1 MDLSMIGK
9 LYTTDGPFV
18 SVYVGAESAVEN
30 AQQSYDTKW
39 RNIERELADAGVDEA
54 TRQAVVEA
62 RGQHFEGA
70 TRVVIASHGS
80 VHLARSLPQET
91 PTDVVRVSPLPHVAP
106 LLDAAG
112 RVRPH
117 VVALIDRT
125 GADVYAYTDSE
136 TEIADFTVVKGDA
149 ADIRKVHGAGGWAMR
164 RMQARAEE
172 GWEHN
177 AKEIAGT
184 IERVCRD
191 IDAALIVAAG
201 DDREVKL
208 VLDDLPAERQGIF
221 VQVSG
226 GRGADG
232 STGSVFEQVAE
243 QLEERRTKDVIAIL
257 ERYEENRGRQT
268 LAAEGL
274 AAVVGALRN
283 SQVDTVVLTEDYT
296 GEDEQLWY
304 GPEAMHLGTARDE
317 LTAMGVD
324 APAQAAAIDVLL
336 RAALATN
343 AAVVRVPGGLDQSP
357 RGGVGALLRF
367 DLES

>member
-9 LYTTDGPFV
+9 LYTADGPFV

-30 AQQSYDTKW
+30 AQQTYETKW
-39 RNIERELADAGVDEA
+39 RNIERELADAGVDEP
-54 TRQAVVEA
+54 TRQAVVDAKGE
-62 RGQHFEGA
+62 HFEGD
-70 TRVVIASHGS
+70 TRVVVAAHGS
-80 VHLARSLPQET
+80 VHLARSLPQSVG
-91 PTDVVRVSPLPHVAP
+91 PDVVRVSPLPHVAP
-106 LLDAAG
+106 LVDAAV

-136 TEIADFTVVKGDA
+136 TEIAEFTVVSGDA

-177 AKEIAGT
+177 AKEIADA

-191 IDAALIVAAG
+191 IDAALIVVAG
-201 DDREVKL
+201 DNREIELVKA
-208 VLDDLPAERQGIF
+208 DLPAERQGLV

-232 STGSVFEQVAE
+232 STASVFEQVAE
-243 QLEERRTKDVIAIL
+243 QLEERRTKDVIALL
-257 ERYEENRGRQT
+257 EQYEENRGRGT

-283 SQVDTVVLTEDYT
+283 SQVDTLLLTEDYA
-296 GEDEQLWY
+296 GDEQLWF
-304 GPEAMHLGTARDE
+304 GPEAVHLGTGRDE
-317 LTAMGVD
+317 LTAMGVGD
-324 APAQAAAIDVLL
+324 PAQTDAIDALL

-343 AAVVRVPGGLDQSP
+343 ARVARVPGGIEQAP
-357 RGGVGALLRF
+357 QGGVGALLRF
-367 DLES
+367 DLQS